1 MLASQLQSEQFK
13 SYPPQA
19 RELAMRYIGLL
30 RQLPTI
36 FVAVLLREV
45 IDYDWKFPA
54 EREELDRQLSYLG
67 GLQREQLRALFAEFT
82 QINLATNLEQLD
94 WAKEPGSFSEK
105 LTAYLWSTHQIDA
118 FRVAATDY
126 AAASQSAAPAEPPQL
141 ARLGIAV

>member
-94 WAKEPGSFSEK
+94 WLRNRGR
-105 LTAYLWSTHQIDA
+105 
-118 FRVAATDY
+118 FRKN
-126 AAASQSAAPAEPPQL
+126 
-141 ARLGIAV
+141 